1 MRFAQSVDRR
11 RLPESLSS
19 LANVPSGSLLATS
32 DLHVTH
38 NGNQEVVESLR
49 PTHPDDWLIVAGD
62 VAETIPAIEATLR
75 LLRDRFAK
83 VIWVPGNHE
92 LWTVGRDTVELR
104 GEPRYAHLVEL
115 ARGLD
120 VLTPEDEYPVW
131 HAADGRE
138 FVVAP
143 LFLLYDYSFRAPG
156 QSLEAAMAHA
166 YQVGLVFNDEQLLH
180 PDPHPS
186 RQDWCR
192 HRVALTERRLAAIPA
207 HQRTV
212 LVSHFPLHR
221 GPTRMLRHPHLAMW
235 CGTERTA
242 DWHLRFRAEVAV
254 YGHLHIPVT
263 LEFDGVRF
271 EEVSLGYPREWRAR
285 PHPPRPLRRI
295 LPADP
300 DRIPYNAPGQPGA
313 TRFNWSGA

>member
-1 MRFAQSVDRR
+1 
-11 RLPESLSS
+11 
-19 LANVPSGSLLATS
+19 VPAGSLLATS

-38 NGNQEVVESLR
+38 KGNRDVVERLR

-62 VAETIPAIEATLR
+62 VAESISAIGWALG
-75 LLRDRFAK
+75 LLRERFAK

-92 LWTVGRDTVELR
+92 LWTVGREPEQPR
-104 GEPRYAHLVEL
+104 GQARYEQLVEL

-120 VLTPEDEYPVW
+120 VVTPEDEYPIW
-131 HAADGRE
+131 SDGE
-138 FVVAP
+138 SSFVVAP
-143 LFLLYDYSFRAPG
+143 LFLLYDYSFRDPG
-156 QSLEAAMAHA
+156 QTLEAALEHA
-166 YQVGLVFNDEQLLH
+166 YSVGLVFNDEIVLH
-180 PDPHPS
+180 PDPYAR

-192 HRVALTERRLAAIPA
+192 ARVRDTERRLAAIPE
-207 HQRTV
+207 HLRTV

-235 CGTERTA
+235 CGTELTA

-254 YGHLHIPVT
+254 YGHLHIPLT

-271 EEVSLGYPREWRAR
+271 EEVSLGYPREWEKR
-285 PHPPRPLRRI
+285 PHPPQPLRRI

-300 DRIPYNAPGQPGA
+300 GRRPYNAPGQPGA
-313 TRFNWSGA
+313 DRYWG